1 MNYLLKG
8 LSEKNQ
14 KEIEEFFTQASDYA
28 IFESGKSQPDS
39 EARNLLND
47 LPDGKEKGD
56 KIVLGIFGENA
67 ELIGVIDLIKNFPT
81 QGEWM
86 LGLLDLIPA
95 VRKHGL
101 GKKVHQDLVNLAK
114 SEGATSLR
122 IGVLQGNGA
131 ALRFWSSLGY
141 KKIKESTMVFG
152 NKTHQVEV
160 MILKL

>member
-1 MNYLLKG
+1 MNYLLKS

-14 KEIEEFFTQASDYA
+14 DEIEEFFTQANDYA

-39 EARNLLND
+39 ETKNLLTA
-47 LPDGKEKGD
+47 LPVGKEKSD
-56 KIVLGIFGENA
+56 KIVLGIYGESA

-95 VRKHGL
+95 VRKQGL

-114 SEGATSLR
+114 SKGATSLR

-141 KKIKESTMVFG
+141 QQIKETTLVFG
-152 NKTHQVEV
+152 NKTHQVKV
-160 MILKL
+160 MRLNL